1 MDENNRN
8 LILALALSALVF
20 LGWQIL
26 VEGPRKAEQ
35 EAAQKAAQ
43 LKEQAAQQVQ
53 QKPAE
58 QARAKTTSN
67 GTHVPQSASEESAA
81 GGTRTPAAEG
91 KSGLTRKEA
100 LATSSRVDIDTPSL
114 SGSIALKGGRI
125 DDLILKQF
133 SQTTDANSPKVV
145 LLSPSGSPDPYFE
158 QSGWLGS
165 AAGDMKLPND
175 STVWKLEKPGAR
187 LTPQNPVV
195 LVYNNGKGLI
205 FRRKIS
211 VDDKY
216 MFSINQ
222 EVENKTGKAITL
234 HPYDIIARHGTPKV
248 AGLYFMHEGMIGF
261 TDSLQEVKYSTIA
274 DEKGKE
280 NENIMS
286 FSNKGGWLGITDKY
300 WATAMIPPQDTKYK
314 ARFEYYPPLNSGGR
328 EGYQAYY
335 QFPPVTVEPGATGT
349 VATKLFAGAKQVNII
364 DSYETAYNI
373 KSFDRMIDW
382 GMFFF
387 ITKPLFY
394 SLDFFYKYFGNFG
407 ISILIVTVLVKL
419 LFFPLANKSYASM
432 SKMKKLQPEMER
444 IKQRFPDDKI
454 KQQQAIMDL
463 YKKEK
468 VNPMAGCLPMI
479 IQIPVFFALYKVLYV
494 SIEMRQAPFFG
505 WIHDLSVPDP
515 TSIFNLFGLIPWT
528 PPAFLMIGAWPL
540 IMGISM
546 WVQMKLNPASP
557 DPMQQKI
564 FAWMPVFFTYLL
576 HSFPA
581 GLVIYWT
588 WNNILSV
595 TQQWYIM
602 RRHGVEV
609 NLLENMGLPKLIG
622 AIRKGGPAE

>member
-1 MDENNRN
+1 MMDENNRN
-8 LILALALSALVF
+8 FILALALSALVLF
-20 LGWQIL
+20 GWELFIS
-26 VEGPRKAEQ
+26 GPHKAEQ
-35 EAAQKAAQ
+35 AAAQKAAQ
-43 LKEQAAQQVQ
+43 LEQQAAQKVE
-53 QKPAE
+53 QKSAQPATQKASSE
-58 QARAKTTSN
+58 
-67 GTHVPQSASEESAA
+67 GTHLPQSVSDQKADGVRVSADGA
-81 GGTRTPAAEG
+81 KHEL
-91 KSGLTRKEA
+91 SRKEA
-100 LATSSRVDIDTPSL
+100 LAASPRVAIETPNL

-125 DDLILKQF
+125 DDLTLLQF
-133 SQTTDANSPKVV
+133 SQTTKPDSPKVV
-145 LLSPSGSPDPYFE
+145 LLSPSKTADPFFE

-165 AAGDMKLPND
+165 VSNDVKLPND
-175 STVWKLEKPGAR
+175 TTVWKLEKPGA
-187 LTPQNPVV
+187 LTPQHPVT
-195 LVYNNGKGLI
+195 LVYDNGKGLV
-205 FRRKIS
+205 FRRRIA

-216 MFSINQ
+216 MFSITH
-222 EVENKTGKAITL
+222 EVENKSGKSVVL
-234 HPYDIIARHGTPKV
+234 QPYDIIVRHGTPKV
-248 AGLYFMHEGMIGF
+248 AGLYFMHEGFIGV
-261 TDSLQEVKYSTIA
+261 TDKLQEVKYSSISDIA
-274 DEKGKE
+274 E
-280 NENIMS
+280 NDTKNIMS
-286 FSNKGGWLGITDKY
+286 FSDKGGWLGITDKY
-300 WATAMIPPQDTKYK
+300 WATAMIPPQDVKYK
-314 ARFEYYPPLNSGGR
+314 AEFQYYKPSSSGGR
-328 EGYQAYY
+328 EAYQAYY
-335 QFPPVTVEPGATGT
+335 EFPSMKVAAGATET
-349 VATKLFAGAKQVNII
+349 VSTKLFAGAKLVNVINA
-364 DSYETAYNI
+364 YEAKYTI
-373 KSFDRMIDW
+373 KDFGRVIEW
-382 GMFFF
+382 GWFPF

-394 SLDFFYKYFGNFG
+394 GLDYFYHVFGNFG
-407 ISILIVTVLVKL
+407 IAILIVTVLVKL

-444 IKQRFPDDKI
+444 VKQRYPDDKM

-468 VNPMAGCLPMI
+468 VNPMAGCLPMV

-515 TSIFNLFGLIPWT
+515 TSMFNLFGLIPWT
-528 PPAFLMIGAWPL
+528 PPAILMVGAWPL

-595 TQQWYIM
+595 AQQWYIM

-609 NLLENMGLPKLIG
+609 NLLENMGIPKLIG